1 MTNNYHQSFTV
12 FNALG
17 DGVKIIKN
25 EFSFF
30 GVLIL
35 IYSSMTILSY
45 MFFGDNYSNPEAMY
59 DFINDNSATL
69 VILNV
74 VAYALYGIITIITL
88 DKAHASYN
96 NIDFNEY
103 PYLTRAIK
111 VLIPVVVIYILSMLL
126 TILGTFLLIIPG
138 IIVFLTLYLSIPA
151 KLSENIGIIESLK
164 RSATLTKGN
173 RWGILGTILVPVI
186 PIMIMSFLFASNLM
200 SNFQED
206 GNFPPVIDPTYYYLY
221 SIFGAIITV
230 YFVVV
235 MGVIYQQIVAERK
248 TLEDESF

>member
-1 MTNNYHQSFTV
+1 MANNYHQSFTV

-17 DGVKIIKN
+17 DGVKIMKN

-30 GVLIL
+30 GVIIL
-35 IYSSMTILSY
+35 IYSSMSILSY
-45 MFFGDNYSNPEAMY
+45 MFFGDEYSNPEAMFG
-59 DFINDNSATL
+59 FINDNSITF

-74 VAYALYGIITIITL
+74 VSYVIYGIITIITF

-126 TILGTFLLIIPG
+126 TMLGTLLLIIPG
-138 IIVFLTLYLSIPA
+138 VIVFLTLYLSVPV
-151 KLSENIGIIESLK
+151 KLSENIGIIDSLK
-164 RSATLTKGN
+164 RSASLTKGN
-173 RWGILGTILVPVI
+173 RWGILGTMLVPAI
-186 PIMIMSFLFASNLM
+186 PIMIISFLLVSNIM
-200 SNFQED
+200 TNFQDD
-206 GNFPPVIDPTYYYLY
+206 GNFPPVIDPTYYFLY
-221 SIFGAIITV
+221 SLFSASITV